1 MHSPS
6 CSLVHFI
13 VQLSDLKLELEPV
26 GCEPFSIRDYVN
38 SETPVR
44 YFTVTGDH
52 QIVDTAGVYQ
62 I

>member
-1 MHSPS
+1 MHSR
-6 CSLVHFI
+6 SLVHFI
-13 VQLSDLKLELEPV
+13 VSDLKLELEPT

-38 SETPVR
+38 SQTPVR

-52 QIVDTAGVYQ
+52 QIVDTAGMYQ